1 MSFFDEQLLTN
12 FSLDIKEHFYLYSLN
27 TLINT
32 FKMTRTAII
41 NDIIALNCQ
50 DSIGRDYIEDLLK
63 LIVKKNTINPKY
75 DLVVITETVL
85 TQPNDPGIF
94 KGFAIV
100 QQGECNKYPDTFCL
114 NLICSAAKKGKILL
128 GLYLYIIK
136 NNINIV
142 NKIGLLEL
150 ANGYINAAGFC
161 LYSKY
166 GFVYDIMLYGDC
178 FPYCNNMP
186 MICDLTNI
194 SSSDI
199 NEVIN
204 SNKQLM
210 SNPSTEFQLLCAP
223 QDPKLQLC
231 IGICCNLLRYVTLL
245 TDHPIITEYDISG
258 YALRYVLSNRAT
270 ICYDKLF
277 HAYNNE
283 NDIKDLITSL
293 TTDPKNIAI
302 FLSEYYIPAQIV
314 APPPTP
320 TGRLTRSVAAAAA
333 ARGGRIKTK
342 KNRKYV
348 NKKNRKYVN
357 KKQKTN

>member
-12 FSLDIKEHFYLYSLN
+12 FSLDIKGNYLYSLN

-32 FKMTRTAII
+32 FNMTRTAII
-41 NDIIALNCQ
+41 TNIIALNCK

-100 QQGECNKYPDTFCL
+100 QQGECNKYPDNFCL

-136 NNINIV
+136 NHINIA

-150 ANGYINAAGFC
+150 ANGYINGAGFC

-166 GFVYDIMLYGDC
+166 GFVYDIKLYGDC

-194 SSSDI
+194 PSSDI
-199 NEVIN
+199 IEVIT

-210 SNPSTEFQLLCAP
+210 SNPSEEFQQLCVP
-223 QDPKLQLC
+223 LDPNLQLC
-231 IGICCNLLRYVTLL
+231 IGICYNLLRYVTLQ
-245 TDHPIITEYDISG
+245 TGHPIITEYDISE
-258 YALRYVLSNRAT
+258 YAIRYVLSNGAT

-277 HAYNNE
+277 LAYNNE
-283 NDIKDLITSL
+283 NDINVLITSL
-293 TTDPKNIAI
+293 ITYKRESTLN
-302 FLSEYYIPAQIV
+302 
-314 APPPTP
+314 
-320 TGRLTRSVAAAAA
+320 
-333 ARGGRIKTK
+333 
-342 KNRKYV
+342 
-348 NKKNRKYVN
+348 
-357 KKQKTN
+357 